1 LLDALLIIAGPTGT
15 GKTKTALLL
24 LNRVKAEIISADS
37 RQIYRGMDIGTDKV
51 SRKIRK
57 KYPHHLIDIADPGK
71 VFTVADFKKL
81 AEAVIK
87 DLQEKNKLPIVV
99 GGSGLYIK
107 AITSGIFPGP
117 GANWQLRKRL
127 LLKIEKEG
135 LQNVYTELKRV
146 DPLYASKIHPNDK
159 RRLIRALEVYYLTGK
174 PISEHQGETYPY
186 KGKKLMVGL
195 RWRERSTLYKVIEDR
210 VDRMIEK
217 GLVEEVKDLLGRG
230 YDEDLP
236 AMQALGYRQIVAYL
250 KGKVSF
256 DEAIRLI
263 KRDTRRFAKRQLTW
277 FKKEKDIIWLD
288 REDYPS
294 LKKLAE
300 KIITILLQEIPQVKE
315 VLK

>member
-1 LLDALLIIAGPTGT
+1 MLDGLLIIAGPTGT

>member
-1 LLDALLIIAGPTGT
+1 LLDGLLIIAGPTGT

>member
-1 LLDALLIIAGPTGT
+1 MLDALLIIAGPTGT

-81 AEAVIK
+81 AEAVIR

-135 LQNVYTELKRV
+135 LQNVYAELKRV

>member
-1 LLDALLIIAGPTGT
+1 MLDALLIIAGPTGT

>member
-1 LLDALLIIAGPTGT
+1 MLDALLIIAGPTGT

-186 KGKKLMVGL
+186 KGKKLIVGL

>member
-1 LLDALLIIAGPTGT
+1 MLDALLIIAGPTGT

-81 AEAVIK
+81 AEAVIR

-135 LQNVYTELKRV
+135 LQNVYAELKRV

-174 PISEHQGETYPY
+174 PISEHQRETYPY

>member
-186 KGKKLMVGL
+186 KGKKLIVGL